1 MNLEAMLARQQELV
15 DVAKKAGRDLNEE
28 EKREFDELTTA
39 IRNYEKS
46 EEPTSGEERQKG
58 IQEERQRVADISQL
72 CRDFETEA
80 EGYIKDGST
89 VDAVRAAILDK
100 LRKENGPIDQRGRAD
115 VTVDEQD
122 KFVRAA
128 ADAMVM
134 RGGVEIEKPEEG
146 ARSLMGMGLRDLAI
160 ECLERSGDGQNMS
173 RRSADDVYQ
182 TLISQRAYFNPTNA
196 FPAIMD
202 AAINKAYVEGHRT
215 VAVTFDK
222 WTKKGTLKDFKTH
235 DNNYLA
241 GPAGKFM
248 EVKEGGELVHDTPK
262 DAKRPARKLKT
273 YGRQFTMSR
282 QAFINDDIDFLS
294 KVPAKYAASARK
306 TQNTQCYEIM
316 VGNPAIYDGKKLFD
330 KDIHKNV
337 LAKGTGITK
346 EAVQTMFMALQ
357 MQKDEF
363 GEAIIVRPA
372 YIIVPIGYGFEMYE
386 LFWSPVVNTSGN
398 TQAVNPLYR
407 YKESIEVIEDPTL
420 NALGGDGAI
429 PWFLIGDKSDTDF
442 VEVDY
447 LNGNEIPQIR
457 RMETPGQLGFVW
469 DVYLDWGITV
479 MDWRGAVMNP
489 GIKIK
494 APLE

>member
-15 DVAKKAGRDLNEE
+15 DAAKTEGRDLNEE
-28 EKREFDELTTA
+28 EQREFDELTTA

-46 EEPTSGEERQKG
+46 KEPTSGEERQKG

-72 CRDFETEA
+72 CRDFGTEA
-80 EGYIKDGST
+80 ETYIKDGST

-100 LRKENGPIDQRGRAD
+100 LKKENGPLDQRGRAD

-122 KFVRAA
+122 KFIRAA

-134 RGGVEIEKPEEG
+134 RGGINIEKPHDG
-146 ARSLMGMGLRDLAI
+146 AKSLMGMSLRDLAI
-160 ECLERSGDGQNMS
+160 ECMEKSGDAQNMS
-173 RRSADDVYQ
+173 RQSNDAVYQ
-182 TLISQRAYFNPTNA
+182 MLISQRAYFNPTNA

-202 AAINKAYVEGHRT
+202 TAINKAYVEGHRT
-215 VAVTFDK
+215 AAVTFDK
-222 WTKKGTLKDFKTH
+222 WTKKGSLKDFKTH

-241 GPAGKFM
+241 GPAGELL
-248 EVKEGGELVHDTPK
+248 EVPEGGELKHDLPK
-262 DAKRPARKLKT
+262 DEKRPTRKLKT

-294 KVPAKYAASARK
+294 RIPAKYAASARK
-306 TQNTQCYEIM
+306 TQNKQCYQIL
-316 VGNPAIYDGKKLFD
+316 VGNPVIYDGKKLFD
-330 KDIHKNV
+330 KASHKNV
-337 LAKGTGITK
+337 LATGTGITK

-357 MQKDEF
+357 MQEDEF

-372 YIIVPIGYGFEMYE
+372 YIVVPVGYAFEMYE

-398 TQAVNPLYR
+398 TQSANPLYR
-407 YKESIEVIEDPTL
+407 YKDTVEIVEDPTL
-420 NALGGDGAI
+420 NVLGGDETI
-429 PWFLIGDKSDTDF
+429 PWFVIGDKSDTDF
-442 VEVDY
+442 IEVDY

-469 DVYLDWGITV
+469 DVYLDWTITV
-479 MDWRGAVMNP
+479 MDWRGAVKNP
-489 GIKIK
+489 GVKIK
-494 APLE
+494 KPLE